1 MAPPRVPITLF
12 KMPKG
17 DRMDMKKLQFEDKA
31 RMNKREKIIHICL
44 LILGSISILTTAGI
58 ILSLL
63 GETVSFFKTVS
74 LVEFITGRIW
84 TPLFSPA
91 HFGVLPLVMGTL
103 LIVLISSVIS
113 IPLGLGSA
121 IYLSEYAPRKLRN
134 ILKPMLEILAGIPS
148 IVYGYF
154 ALTTITPFIRMIFP
168 QTSIYNAL
176 SAGIAV
182 GIMTIPMVSSLS
194 EDAMAAVPDSMR
206 MGAFGLGSTR
216 LEVSTKIVVPAAF
229 PGIMASFILAISRAI
244 GETMIV
250 AMAAGST
257 PKMTLNPLESIQ
269 TMTGYIVQ
277 ISMGDVPFGSIEYKT
292 LFAVAALL
300 FVITFFLNLISRRV
314 VRKYRRAF

>member
-1 MAPPRVPITLF
+1 MAPPWVPIALLR
-12 KMPKG
+12 MPKG

-31 RMNKREKIIHICL
+31 RMNKREKIIHIFL

-154 ALTTITPFIRMIFP
+154 ALTTITPFIRTIFP

>member
-1 MAPPRVPITLF
+1 MR
-12 KMPKG
+12 
-17 DRMDMKKLQFEDKA
+17 KLQFEDKT
-31 RMNKREKIIHICL
+31 RMNRREKFIHIFL
-44 LILGSISILTTAGI
+44 LVLGSISILTTAGI

-74 LVEFITGRIW
+74 FVEFITGRVW

-103 LIVLISSVIS
+103 LIVLISSFIS
-113 IPLGLGSA
+113 IPLGLFSA

-134 ILKPMLEILAGIPS
+134 LLKPMLEILAGIPS

-216 LEVSTKIVVPAAF
+216 LEVATKIVVPAAF

-277 ISMGDVPFGSIEYKT
+277 ISMGDVPFGTIEYKT
-292 LFAVAALL
+292 LFAVAMLL
-300 FVITFFLNLISRRV
+300 FVITFFLNIISRRV
-314 VRKYRRAF
+314 VRKYRRAY